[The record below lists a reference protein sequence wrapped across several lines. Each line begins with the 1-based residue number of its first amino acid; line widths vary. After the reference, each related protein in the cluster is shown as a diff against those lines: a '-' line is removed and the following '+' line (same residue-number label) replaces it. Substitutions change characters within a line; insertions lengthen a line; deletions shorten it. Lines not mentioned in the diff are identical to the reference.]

1 MKYLLFL
8 IIIVFCSCHQKNQ
21 SLVTNYGFAQGTSY
35 SIKYMSD
42 GYDFHSQIDSLFL
55 EVDSSL
61 STYVD
66 FSIVSQLNSGDT
78 LVLLDS
84 HFVNVFNGAVLVSSQ
99 TNGLFDCTVAPLV
112 NAWGFGPKQIELKI
126 DSSQIDDIAKKIGY
140 QKVII
145 KNDSLISNPEQLS
158 LDFNAIAQGYTVDLI
173 ARFLESKNIT
183 NYLVEVGGEL
193 RSKGLNAMRK
203 KWLIGIDKPTNDI
216 DRNDRFQVKV
226 HLSNQ
231 SLATSGNYRR
241 YYENEGQLF
250 SHTIHP
256 KTGFPVKHSLLSAT
270 VITNDCMM
278 ADAYATAFMV
288 MGVKETQQFLQNRS
302 DIQCMLIYTDRNKKW
317 KSWYS
322 DGFDELLVK

>member
-1 MKYLLFL
+1 
-8 IIIVFCSCHQKNQ
+8 
-21 SLVTNYGFAQGTSY
+21 
-35 SIKYMSD
+35 
-42 GYDFHSQIDSLFL
+42 
-55 EVDSSL
+55 
-61 STYVD
+61 
-66 FSIVSQLNSGDT
+66 
-78 LVLLDS
+78 
-84 HFVNVFNGAVLVSSQ
+84 
-99 TNGLFDCTVAPLV
+99 
-112 NAWGFGPKQIELKI
+112 
-126 DSSQIDDIAKKIGY
+126 
-140 QKVII
+140 
-145 KNDSLISNPEQLS
+145 
-158 LDFNAIAQGYTVDLI
+158 
-173 ARFLESKNIT
+173 
-183 NYLVEVGGEL
+183 GEL